1 MKRLHRF
8 LVAKNQNEWDLNGC
22 PAGMISSN
30 EDLIRLMHIKEY
42 IIEPWIIQPQIC

>member
-1 MKRLHRF
+1 MR
-8 LVAKNQNEWDLNGC
+8 LNGC

-42 IIEPWIIQPQIC
+42 IIEPWIMQSQKFDLVESYFVL